1 MGYAKTFVAGLIFLI
16 LTSCYRPGA
25 KESMQDLE
33 HLNGKWSSSQGILF
47 NEYWQI
53 KSDTL
58 LLGLGYSLQ
67 DNDTVFKEEL
77 KIFYLDAHVFY
88 GAKVGDTDQF
98 VLFKL
103 VKAGKNNWIFENHE
117 HDYPNIINYE
127 IDKGRLVAST
137 ANSNGNKKIEFIM
150 KRIPQ

>member
-16 LTSCYRPGA
+16 LTSCYRPSA
-25 KESMQDLE
+25 SESMQDLLQ
-33 HLNGKWSSSQGILF
+33 LNGKWSSSESILF

-77 KIFYLDAHVFY
+77 KIFYHDDNVFY
-88 GAKVGDTDQF
+88 GAKVGEREQF
-98 VLFKL
+98 VLFEL
-103 VKAGKNNWIFENHE
+103 MKARKDNWIFENPD
-117 HDYPNIINYE
+117 HDYPNIISYE
-127 IDKGRLVAST
+127 IDGDRLVAST
-137 ANSNGNKKIEFIM
+137 TNSNGNKKIEFIM
-150 KRIPQ
+150 KRIQ